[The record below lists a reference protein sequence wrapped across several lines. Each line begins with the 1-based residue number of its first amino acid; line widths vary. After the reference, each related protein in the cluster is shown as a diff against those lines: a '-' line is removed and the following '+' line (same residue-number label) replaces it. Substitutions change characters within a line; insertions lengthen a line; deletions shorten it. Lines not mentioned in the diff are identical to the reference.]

1 MTYSK
6 KKLETQ
12 NPVKNPM
19 LHFLTKLED
28 KEKPDH
34 SYIKE
39 DKKINFFYISII
51 SPFCW
56 TTYLKLY
63 RLLHNFQEVYLL
75 SSCILSHIN
84 FFLYKDKVYWQR
96 PKKK

>member
-51 SPFCW
+51 SPFC
-56 TTYLKLY
+56 
-63 RLLHNFQEVYLL
+63 
-75 SSCILSHIN
+75 
-84 FFLYKDKVYWQR
+84 
-96 PKKK
+96 